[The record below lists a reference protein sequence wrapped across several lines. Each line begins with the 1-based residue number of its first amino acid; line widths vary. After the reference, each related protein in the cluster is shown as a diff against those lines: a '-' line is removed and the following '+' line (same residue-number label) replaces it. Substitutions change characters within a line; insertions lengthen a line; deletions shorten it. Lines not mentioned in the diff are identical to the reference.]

1 MKVTVYYIDHDRLV
15 GSTTIEDATSVEHAV
30 GKFRNQFGLVEII
43 GLEDCTN
50 PKGRIPLPFKHFN
63 GGIRD

>member
-1 MKVTVYYIDHDRLV
+1 MRITVYYINHDNFV
-15 GSTTIEDATSVEHAV
+15 CNTTIEDATSIEHAV
-30 GKFRNQFGLVEII
+30 GKFRNQFGQVKII

-63 GGIRD
+63 GDVK